1 MQAVYISSV
10 FSTSVSLFWSLFG
23 LLDLD
28 KLKNCTSAEETVGKI
43 VFGIWLIQAMILL
56 LNMLI
61 ALITNKFDEVQVGHV
76 GEVLSMF
83 VR

>member
-28 KLKNCTSAEETVGKI
+28 KLENCTSAEATVGKI

-76 GEVLSMF
+76 EEVLSMF